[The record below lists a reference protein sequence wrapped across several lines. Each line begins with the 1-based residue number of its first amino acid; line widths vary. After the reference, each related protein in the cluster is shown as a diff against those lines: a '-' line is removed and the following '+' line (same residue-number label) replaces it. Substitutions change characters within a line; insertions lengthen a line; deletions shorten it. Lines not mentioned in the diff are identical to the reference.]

1 MKYEKLLSP
10 IKIGG
15 CEFKNRI
22 YKSPSGTKLFD
33 NTNGYVSEAG
43 KLIYEAWAKGGA
55 GCSVIESPAIG
66 DEVSQDVPNKF
77 LINDDKFIPGLTE
90 LAAVT
95 HKHGCVALMQL
106 YHAGQ
111 WHLSSMM
118 SGLTPVSSSPH
129 PQISEIAPVPDLRM
143 LADNDPCEMLSIER
157 IEIIEQ
163 QFIDAAERAAKAGF
177 DGLELGAG
185 GNHLFASFL
194 SRYWNSRNDAY
205 GCDSYENRARIL
217 VNVIKGVKK
226 RMGDDFTITLTF
238 NAVEDNMGD
247 KGMTIEETLE
257 MVKLYEAAG
266 VDAFQ
271 PRGYQLYNR
280 ASYWT
285 EQYFY
290 PEKATELPPN
300 MDYSHKGVGAF
311 TGLATELKK
320 VTSKPIIIPGRWDHD
335 FDYAEEALSDN
346 RVDVITICRGIVAD
360 NELPNKLKDGK
371 KEEIAP
377 CTACLNCLTGGL
389 GTLRCRINA
398 FTCGD
403 RPYNEY
409 PEAETKKKVLVAGAG
424 PAGLEAARVCA
435 LRGHDVTVYS
445 KEDFIGGLMN
455 MASVVKGNY
464 PEDIQKM
471 VKYFQVQLDKLNVKV
486 VKGKEVD
493 LEVIEKE
500 KPDVLV
506 LATGAVLSEREIP
519 GRDNKI
525 VASDGFLKKGLDL
538 ALKAIDPYKLSKA
551 TEKWMPAIGKSV
563 IIMGGD
569 VKAVQLSEF
578 LVRRGRKLTIV
589 CEEDDMTFG
598 EGLPR
603 LYNFKL
609 NEYFAKHGVEV
620 IKNARF
626 KEITKTGL
634 TFTTQDG
641 KERTVEA
648 DSIIPVHPLKENNSL
663 KENLQ
668 GKVSEIYSVGAAKK
682 PASLIVDAVED
693 AFEIAFSI

>member
-15 CEFKNRI
+15 CELKNRI
-22 YKSPSGTKLFD
+22 YKPPSAAKLFN
-33 NTNGYVSEAG
+33 NTNGYVSEPG

-55 GCSVIESPAIG
+55 GCVVVESPAIG
-66 DEVSQDVPNKF
+66 DALSIDIPDKF
-77 LINDDKFIPGLTE
+77 LINDDKFIPGLSE
-90 LAAVT
+90 LAGVIR
-95 HKHGCVALMQL
+95 KHDCAALLQL

-111 WHLSSMM
+111 WHLGMM

-129 PQISEIAPVPDLRM
+129 PQISELAPVPDLRM
-143 LADNDPCEMLSIER
+143 LADNDPCEMLSIEK
-157 IEIIEQ
+157 IQILEQ
-163 QFIDAAERAAKAGF
+163 QFIDASERAAKAGF

-194 SRYWNSRNDAY
+194 SRYWNSRNDEY
-205 GCDSYENRARIL
+205 GCDSYENRTRFL
-217 VNVIKGVKK
+217 VNVIKGIKK
-226 RMGDDFTITLTF
+226 RLGDDFTIILTF
-238 NAVEDNMGD
+238 NGVEDNMGD
-247 KGMTIEETLE
+247 KGITIEETLE

-266 VDAFQ
+266 IDGFM

-300 MDYSHKGVGAF
+300 MDYTHRGVGAF
-311 TGLATELKK
+311 AGLATELKK
-320 VTSKPIIIPGRWDHD
+320 VTSKPIVIPGKWDHD
-335 FDYAEEALSDN
+335 LDYAEEALNDN
-346 RVDVITICRGIVAD
+346 RVDVVAICRGLFAD
-360 NELPNKLKDGK
+360 SELPNKVISGRM
-371 KEEIAP
+371 EEIAP
-377 CTACLNCLTGGL
+377 CTACLSCLTGGML
-389 GTLRCRINA
+389 PIRCRINA
-398 FTCGD
+398 FTGGN

-409 PEAETKKKVLVAGAG
+409 PEAETRKKVLVAGAG

-445 KEDFIGGLMN
+445 KESFIGGLMN
-455 MASVVKGNY
+455 MASVIKGNY
-464 PEDIQKM
+464 PEDIQAI
-471 VKYFQVQLDKLNVKV
+471 VKYFQVQLDKLNVKL

-500 KPDVLV
+500 KPDVV
-506 LATGAVLSEREIP
+506 ILATGAVLSEREVP
-519 GRDNKI
+519 GKDNKI
-525 VASDGFLKKGLDL
+525 VVSDGFLKKGLDL
-538 ALKAIDPYKLSKA
+538 ALKAMDPYKLSKA

-569 VKAVQLSEF
+569 IKAVQLSEF
-578 LVRRGRKLTIV
+578 LIKRGRKLTIV

-598 EGLPR
+598 EGLAR
-603 LYNFKL
+603 LHNFKL
-609 NEYFAKHGVEV
+609 NEYFAKNGVEV
-620 IKNARF
+620 IKNASF
-626 KEITKTGL
+626 KEITKSGL
-634 TFTTQDG
+634 TFTAQDG

-648 DSIIPVHPLKENNSL
+648 DSIIPVHPLKENLNL
-663 KENLQ
+663 KESLQ

-693 AFEIAFSI
+693 AAEVAFSI